1 MPLSIR
7 LASVADIDSLFDIRT
22 SVREN
27 HLSRE
32 QMAVLGIT
40 PAVLAEAIQSAACA
54 WIAEIDGMAVGFAM
68 VDIAS
73 GELFALF
80 VRPEYEGHG
89 AGRQLLDM
97 AEYQLFREHENIWL
111 VTDGGDGIR
120 ANAFYRKHGW
130 QLAARLDERD
140 VRYEKTRSAQRRG
153 VTGDPITDD
162 VRS

>member
-1 MPLSIR
+1 
-7 LASVADIDSLFDIRT
+7 
-22 SVREN
+22 
-27 HLSRE
+27 
-32 QMAVLGIT
+32 
-40 PAVLAEAIQSAACA
+40 
-54 WIAEIDGMAVGFAM
+54 M

-89 AGRQLLDM
+89 AGRQLLGM

-153 VTGDPITDD
+153 VTGDPIADD
-162 VRS
+162 ARS